1 MNERL
6 RRLLSSKA
14 GVTGAVLSVAA
25 AGIAAGVA
33 TERYLVRRSRRGDDP
48 FRDEPFGALPAAKV
62 MTVTT
67 EDGLDLHVEIV
78 DPTSADPGAPEG
90 GADPVP
96 RSVDHQPELTVVFV
110 HGFCLDMGTFH
121 FQRKAFADQYR
132 MVFYDQPGHGR
143 SGEAARGDYTL
154 EGLSDSLRSVL
165 DATAPTGR
173 IILVGHS
180 MGGMTIMALAERWP
194 ARLRKRIKGV
204 AFLST
209 SAGAM
214 SQVGFGMPQL
224 LARFRGPL
232 LPVVCTAAPLAAP
245 VVDRARQIPTD
256 LAWLLT
262 RKYGFGTPNPSPAL
276 VSYVERMNSSTS
288 LSVIAKYLRTI
299 HVHDRVP
306 ALAALRGIP
315 VLVLCGDS
323 DLVTPAE
330 HSMKIAKALPDARL
344 VVVPSAG
351 HVALLEHAD
360 TVNNAL
366 GDFIGQAAGH

>member
-1 MNERL
+1 LSERL
-6 RRLLSSKA
+6 RRLFSSKA
-14 GVTGAVLSVAA
+14 GMTGAVLSVAA
-25 AGIAAGVA
+25 AGLAAGVA
-33 TERYLVRRSRRGDDP
+33 TERYLVRRSRRGEDP
-48 FRDEPFGALPAAKV
+48 YQAEPFGDLPAAKSL
-62 MTVTT
+62 TVTT
-67 EDGLDLHVEIV
+67 ADGLDLHVEIV
-78 DPTSADPGAPEG
+78 DPAASDPASVAAG
-90 GADPVP
+90 DP
-96 RSVDHQPELTVVFV
+96 SELTVVFV

-143 SGEAARGDYTL
+143 SGGNVQGDYTL
-154 EGLSDSLRSVL
+154 DGLSESLRTVL

-194 ARLRKRIKGV
+194 TPLRKRITGV

-214 SQVGFGMPQL
+214 NQVGFGMPQL
-224 LARFRGPL
+224 FARFRGPL
-232 LPVVCTAAPLAAP
+232 LPLVCTAAPMAAP
-245 VVDRARQIPTD
+245 VVDRARQVTTD

-276 VSYVERMNSSTS
+276 VSYVERMNSATS
-288 LSVIAKYLRTI
+288 LNVIAKYLRTI
-299 HVHDRVP
+299 HGHDRVP

-315 VLVLCGDS
+315 VLVLCGDN

-330 HSMKIAKALPDARL
+330 HSREIAKALPDARF

-351 HVALLEHAD
+351 HVALLEHSD
-360 TVNNAL
+360 TVNDVL
-366 GDFIGQAAGH
+366 GDFISQAALH